1 MSTHLNAQQTQDWHE
16 AVAAVEQVAANTDHE
31 SSSKQP
37 LLTLVES
44 VRTDPEAVLREVAWL
59 KLEPMI
65 QRMDPTTS
73 KAMLAAVW
81 AGRSPCRSAP
91 DSEAGT

>member
-1 MSTHLNAQQTQDWHE
+1 MSTHLNPQQSRDWIE
-16 AVAAVEQVAANTDHE
+16 AVAAVEQTAANTDHD

-44 VRTDPEAVLREVAWL
+44 VRTDPEAVLREIAWI

-81 AGRSPCRSAP
+81 NSPNGSLIQHP
-91 DSEAGT
+91 

>member
-1 MSTHLNAQQTQDWHE
+1 MSTHLNAQQSRDWHD

-37 LLTLVES
+37 MLSLVET
-44 VRTDPEAVLREVAWL
+44 VRTDPDAVLREIAWIQ
-59 KLEPMI
+59 LEPMI
-65 QRMDPTTS
+65 QRIDPTTS

-81 AGRSPCRSAP
+81 DSPDGSLIQHP
-91 DSEAGT
+91 